1 MFLVIDE
8 RKAMEAALGN
18 CKDYSLKQYLLFA
31 DKLQKKAKVSH
42 TLISYHYKLLSLSF
56 QAFLDY
62 FLIFIV
68 DYYLTCAKFVNAH
81 HLKKEGLC

>member
-1 MFLVIDE
+1 
-8 RKAMEAALGN
+8 MEAALGN

-42 TLISYHYKLLSLSF
+42 THDHYKLLSLSF

-68 DYYLTCAKFVNAH
+68 DYYLRCAKFVNAH
-81 HLKKEGLC
+81 HLKKEVLC